1 MPFTLST
8 IPPHSD
14 GEGSLCLG
22 VERGVIVIISLV
34 GVLLALLAIPD
45 FPHDHLP
52 TTSPWMLESIVF
64 GALQVAAPPLA
75 LTRKGTPA
83 AAWLWVSV
91 AANVALL
98 AFEPFILQDPLPE
111 GATPWLLSMALV
123 GFGCVAVAEKR
134 PLRAAVI
141 CMGLTAALTTVY
153 AGRIPSSHSVIDGV
167 GLALLSCSLV
177 AGMKVLRARADRADK
192 AEHEAQ
198 LSFEAQNRQTAL
210 EKERATTD
218 SLLHDSVLAAFLA
231 AASGEAPDRATSMA
245 ASALRVISD
254 TDDHP
259 VMHAATIRWE
269 DAVEKHLDQWGPL
282 RPHARIDL
290 APELDVALPP
300 ATADALLAAALQAL
314 TNSVKHAGAVPHRTV
329 TTTTLPGGGVQ
340 IIVSDDGQG
349 FNASAI
355 SAERLGVRVS
365 ILETVH
371 HAGGYAHI
379 RSVPGQGTTVTLRW
393 QPPTPSQSTGSKQKA
408 VRIALIPQHQMLR
421 ILSAV
426 MIMAILTAISETAL
440 FSRAIGPLIAAGIG
454 LLLLPALFRGAKTG
468 TMRRRTAWG
477 IAAGGILLCCT
488 ATIGLDPTTVDAGSL
503 YWYTC
508 GILAGA
514 VIVWTTGHPGPPI
527 VALAF
532 QIAQLT
538 FWAGPTGAIRLGLAA
553 EIVIVI
559 AGLMMRRAIRRIS
572 AAADI
577 SADTQ
582 HTLTLQ
588 QTKLDAFHLE
598 RRDRLHHTRA
608 TAAPMLH
615 HIIKQRGLLNQVSRT
630 ECRVLEQALRDEI
643 RGRHLLNPAM
653 RDVISTHRRRGA
665 YVQVLDDGGLDHY
678 DPDTLNTLIDNA
690 AARSNRC
697 SRPALSS
704 APEHPTPRSRSSRP
718 RPMKPPQPSASTPTT
733 TSGPP
738 SPAPTKCNSPPKP
751 PAVILPCRAALEPV
765 KSHRCCTHHLNSPC
779 RNGTSTPT

>member
-22 VERGVIVIISLV
+22 VERGVVIVISVV
-34 GVLLALLAIPD
+34 GFLLALLAVPD
-45 FPHDHLP
+45 FSHDHLP
-52 TTSPWMLESIVF
+52 TTSPWMLESVVF
-64 GALQVAAPPLA
+64 GMLQVAAPPLA
-75 LTRKGTPA
+75 LTRKGAPA
-83 AAWLWVSV
+83 AVWLWVSV

-98 AFEPFILQDPLPE
+98 AFEPFLLRTPLPD

-123 GFGCVAVAEKR
+123 GFGCVAVSEKR
-134 PLRAAVI
+134 PIRAAVI
-141 CMGLTAALTTVY
+141 CLGLTAALTTVY
-153 AGRIPSSHSVIDGV
+153 AGRIPASHSIIDGV

-177 AGMKVLRARADRADK
+177 AGMKVLRARADRADRI
-192 AEHEAQ
+192 EHDAQ
-198 LSFEAQNRQTAL
+198 LLFETQNRQTAL
-210 EKERATTD
+210 EKERTATD
-218 SLLHDSVLAAFLA
+218 SLLHDSVLAAFLS

-254 TDDHP
+254 TNDHP

-269 DAVEKHLDQWGPL
+269 DAVKKHLAEWEL
-282 RPHARIDL
+282 FRPHARIDL
-290 APELDVALPP
+290 APHLDVILPP

-314 TNSVKHAGAVPHRTV
+314 TNSVKHAGPVSHRSLIATS
-329 TTTTLPGGGVQ
+329 LPGGGVQ
-340 IIVSDDGQG
+340 ILVSDDGKG
-349 FNASAI
+349 FNASSI

-365 ILETVH
+365 ILESVH
-371 HAGGYAHI
+371 QAGGSADI
-379 RSVPGQGTTVTLRW
+379 RSIPGQGTTATLRW
-393 QPPTPSQSTGSKQKA
+393 HPPTPSQTSGSKPKA

-426 MIMAILTAISETAL
+426 VIMAILTAISETAL

-468 TMRRRTAWG
+468 TMRRLTAWG
-477 IAAGGILLCCT
+477 IAAGGMVLCCT
-488 ATIGLDPTTVDAGSL
+488 ATIGLDPSAVNAGSL

-527 VALAF
+527 VTLTF

-538 FWAGPTGAIRLGLAA
+538 LWAGPTGAIRLGLAA

-559 AGLMMRRAIRRIS
+559 AGLMMRRAIRRVS
-572 AAADI
+572 VAADI

-582 HTLTLQ
+582 RTLTLQ
-588 QTKLDAFHLE
+588 QTQLDAFHLE

-615 HIIKQRGLLNQVSRT
+615 HIIKQRGLLDQVGRT

-643 RGRHLLNPAM
+643 RGRHLLNPTM

-678 DPDTLNTLIDNA
+678 HPDTLNILIDNA
-690 AARSNRC
+690 AAQIKQLRSARIILRTGT
-697 SRPALSS
+697 SDTDTAI
-704 APEHPTPRSRSSRP
+704 TIV
-718 RPMKPPQPSASTPTT
+718 ASTPDET
-733 TSGPP
+733 
-738 SPAPTKCNSPPKP
+738 A
-751 PAVILPCRAALEPV
+751 AALGLDADDDVDLWATIPHPHEV
-765 KSHRCCTHHLNSPC
+765 QLAA
-779 RNGTSTPT
+779 

>member
-22 VERGVIVIISLV
+22 VERGVVVIISVV
-34 GVLLALLAIPD
+34 GILLALLAIPD
-45 FPHDHLP
+45 FPHDHVS

-64 GALQVAAPPLA
+64 GVLQVAAPPLA
-75 LTRKGTPA
+75 LMRKGAPA
-83 AAWLWVSV
+83 AMWLWVSV
-91 AANVALL
+91 VANVALL
-98 AFEPFILQDPLPE
+98 AFEPFVLRNSLPE
-111 GATPWLLSMALV
+111 GATPWLLSMVLI

-134 PLRAAVI
+134 PVRAAVI
-141 CMGLTAALTTVY
+141 CLGLTAALTAAY
-153 AGRIPSSHSVIDGV
+153 AGRIPASHSVIDGV
-167 GLALLSCSLV
+167 GLAVLACSLV

-192 AEHEAQ
+192 TEHDAQ
-198 LSFEAQNRQTAL
+198 LLFEAQNRQAAL
-210 EKERATTD
+210 EKERTATD

-231 AASGEAPDRATSMA
+231 AASGETPDRASSMA
-245 ASALRVISD
+245 TSALQVISD

-259 VMHAATIRWE
+259 VMHAGTIRWE
-269 DAVEKHLDQWGPL
+269 DAVEKHLDEWEPF

-290 APELDVALPP
+290 APHLDVALPP
-300 ATADALLAAALQAL
+300 ATADAFLTAALQAL
-314 TNSVKHAGAVPHRTV
+314 TNSVKHAGAVSHRTL
-329 TTTTLPGGGVQ
+329 TATPLLGGGLQ
-340 IIVSDDGQG
+340 IMVSDDGKG
-349 FNASAI
+349 FNASSI

-365 ILETVH
+365 ILENVH
-371 HAGGYAHI
+371 HAGGSAHI
-379 RSVPGQGTTVTLRW
+379 RSVPGKGTTVTLRW
-393 QPPTPSQSTGSKQKA
+393 EPPASSLTPGSKPKTA
-408 VRIALIPQHQMLR
+408 RIALIPQHQLLR

-477 IAAGGILLCCT
+477 IAAGGMVLCCT
-488 ATIGLDPTTVDAGSL
+488 ATIGLDPTAVDAGSL

-527 VALAF
+527 TTLTF
-532 QIAQLT
+532 QLAQLT
-538 FWAGPTGAIRLGLAA
+538 LWAGPTGAIRLGLAA

-588 QTKLDAFHLE
+588 QAQLDAFHLE
-598 RRDRLHHTRA
+598 RRVRLQHTRA

-615 HIIKQRGLLNQVSRT
+615 HIIKQRGLLDQVGRT

-643 RGRHLLNPAM
+643 RGRHLLNPTM

-665 YVQVLDDGGLDHY
+665 SVQILDDGGLDHY

-690 AARSNRC
+690 AAQIK
-697 SRPALSS
+697 PLHS
-704 APEHPTPRSRSSRP
+704 ARIVLRTGTPDTDTAITIV
-718 RPMKPPQPSASTPTT
+718 ASTPDET
-733 TSGPP
+733 
-738 SPAPTKCNSPPKP
+738 A
-751 PAVILPCRAALEPV
+751 AALGLDADDDVDLWATIPRPHQV
-765 KSHRCCTHHLNSPC
+765 QLAA
-779 RNGTSTPT
+779 